1 MTFLLFAHV
10 PLCVLCSYIK
20 PFSAFVLLLSACC
33 YAKAY
38 AWCASFRL
46 FFFLNTH
53 KSFGVGCCV
62 LLPAVSH
69 RYFLRWYCRIYLLH
83 GNLGKIR
90 IKEGRGKPFGPVL
103 LWLLCG
109 GHAKLVLTTVK
120 KHCIKSEAFWTTPEL
135 SGWEGTTLGQKYF
148 TSLCNLYYYVFIF
161 LLPDHKVFIARDTK
175 KRRIR
180 GMYFTQYF
188 VTSDKSVVQV
198 EHISELC

>member
-1 MTFLLFAHV
+1 MCLFVSFALTLSLFLHLFCCFQLAVMPKHTRD
-10 PLCVLCSYIK
+10 VLH
-20 PFSAFVLLLSACC
+20 LG
-33 YAKAY
+33 
-38 AWCASFRL
+38 
-46 FFFLNTH
+46 FFFLRNTH

-90 IKEGRGKPFGPVL
+90 IEEGRGKPFGPVL

-175 KRRIR
+175 KD
-180 GMYFTQYF
+180 G
-188 VTSDKSVVQV
+188 
-198 EHISELC
+198 

>member
-1 MTFLLFAHV
+1 MCLFVSFALTLSLFLHLFCCFQLAVMPKHTRDV
-10 PLCVLCSYIK
+10 LHLGFFFKKHTQKLWGRLLCVTS
-20 PFSAFVLLLSACC
+20 CC
-33 YAKAY
+33 V
-38 AWCASFRL
+38 SPL
-46 FFFLNTH
+46 FFAL
-53 KSFGVGCCV
+53 V
-62 LLPAVSH
+62 LS
-69 RYFLRWYCRIYLLH
+69 IYLLH

-120 KHCIKSEAFWTTPEL
+120 KHCIKLEAFWTTPEL

>member
-20 PFSAFVLLLSACC
+20 PFSAFVL
-33 YAKAY
+33 
-38 AWCASFRL
+38 
-46 FFFLNTH
+46 
-53 KSFGVGCCV
+53 
-62 LLPAVSH
+62 
-69 RYFLRWYCRIYLLH
+69 
-83 GNLGKIR
+83 
-90 IKEGRGKPFGPVL
+90 
-103 LWLLCG
+103 LLCG